1 MSSPDGGE
9 KMSAAKRQ
17 GMLLG
22 FGAVAVVLIA
32 AIAFVSPNF
41 RNEDARGA
49 IGAVEK
55 HRAPQIAQSDVV
67 LGDEQTKQDHQVIY
81 GDFLADAAALQNI
94 AAEIGSAS
102 SSVEA
107 RASVA
112 ARSLDARY
120 ADLRMRYQ
128 EYAMRALAAMEQL
141 GAEEQLGKAA
151 FTELAAR
158 FNDHLQAQEMEELG
172 SRLAAMAD
180 QLGVASVD
188 DFQARNLAAAAA
200 DLESFSW
207 GAQETLNAAPE
218 PSMLQ
223 NAFEADNLGLRLRVQ
238 AESLE
243 AMAKEAMSLE
253 MASRALQAKSLN
265 AQSLANVSEDLLQ
278 QADQLEA
285 RAVANMEET
294 LAAQEATVDALGRF
308 GQTLNVAMQSLN
320 ARASDLDARAVQAAR
335 TRLAAFEADLGSRS
349 AAMQAR
355 NAFAMRAQL
364 AAVDSHLQARAA
376 VASRANLASAMGD
389 AEGLAQRARAL
400 AAKAND

>member
-1 MSSPDGGE
+1 
-9 KMSAAKRQ
+9 MSAAKRQ
-17 GMLLG
+17 RMLLG

-67 LGDEQTKQDHQVIY
+67 LGDEQTKQDHKAIY
-81 GDFLADAAALQNI
+81 GDLLADAAALQNI
-94 AAEIGSAS
+94 AADIGSQS
-102 SSVEA
+102 QSVEA
-107 RASVA
+107 RAAVA

-128 EYAMRALAAMEQL
+128 EYAMRALAAMEHL

-151 FTELAAR
+151 FAELAAR

-243 AMAKEAMSLE
+243 AMAKAAMSLE

-355 NAFAMRAQL
+355 NAFAMREQL
-364 AAVDSHLQARAA
+364 AAMNEHLANRSLNQRAH
-376 VASRANLASAMGD
+376 LASAMGG
-389 AEGLAQRARAL
+389 AEALASRVRALSARA
-400 AAKAND
+400 ND

>member
-17 GMLLG
+17 KMLYG

-94 AAEIGSAS
+94 AADMAS
-102 SSVEA
+102 RSQSVEA
-107 RASVA
+107 RAQVA

-120 ADLRMRYQ
+120 NDLQMRYQ
-128 EYAMRALAAMEQL
+128 QYAKSALAAM
-141 GAEEQLGKAA
+141 
-151 FTELAAR
+151 
-158 FNDHLQAQEMEELG
+158 
-172 SRLAAMAD
+172 D
-180 QLGVASVD
+180 QLGVADQLGKAS
-188 DFQARNLAAAAA
+188 FQDLSNRVNADLQSADMETLAVRFASMADQAAARSNLANVSAQ
-200 DLESFSW
+200 LESFSW
-207 GAQETLNAAPE
+207 GESLAAATPDVSALE
-218 PSMLQ
+218 S
-223 NAFEADNLGLRLRVQ
+223 AFAADNLGLRLRSY

-243 AMAKEAMSLE
+243 AMAKEAKSVE
-253 MASRALQAKSLN
+253 SASRALEAKSLD
-265 AQSLANVSEDLLQ
+265 ARALESASADLLQ
-278 QADQLEA
+278 HAESLEA
-285 RAVANMEET
+285 RAMENIESN
-294 LAAQEATVDALGRF
+294 LAARAATVDALGRMR
-308 GQTLNVAMQSLN
+308 QTVDAASKSLD
-320 ARASDLDARAVQAAR
+320 ARAATLDARAVQAAR
-335 TRLAAFEADLGSRS
+335 ASLASFQSDLAARYSDL
-349 AAMQAR
+349 QAR
-355 NAFAMRAQL
+355 SSVAMRAQL
-364 AAVDSHLQARAA
+364 AAVDSHLEARSA
-376 VASRANLASAMGD
+376 VGARANLASAMGD